1 MKLLISVCLAASV
14 FASGAALASAELAT
28 KNKCNTCHSLDKKMI
43 GPTWKDI
50 AAKNKGKKD
59 ADKAL
64 VASIT
69 KGSKGQYGKIPMPA
83 QAGAA
88 ADAPALAKWI
98 LAQ

>member
-1 MKLLISVCLAASV
+1 MKALISLCLTASV
-14 FASGAALASAELAT
+14 FVSGAALASAELVA
-28 KNKCNTCHSLDKKMI
+28 KNKCNTCHSPDKKMI

-69 KGSKGQYGKIPMPA
+69 KGSKDKYGKIPMPA
-83 QAGAA
+83 QAAAA

-98 LAQ
+98 LGQ